1 MTPSRY
7 RTSAL
12 PLLLVGGALLG
23 LQACKSTPP
32 GAPAAQQDPAPD
44 AQVVPLKDLQAGLQS
59 LPVPAPA
66 LLQVWFPAEA
76 TGDESA
82 RAMLSAPVSGLIAT
96 APAAPGRP
104 LAKGAPLLTLRSPE
118 LAELKSRWLT
128 AQARLKRAEAD
139 LARERRLA
147 AAQAGA
153 RRDLE
158 SAEAEAAG
166 AAAESEAARISLQA
180 RGVSP
185 EQADGTFVL
194 RAPTAGTVTGWKVQ
208 LGQGVAMNEEL
219 GSFQAAS
226 AALALLELPPPAPGT
241 WKLGSR
247 ALVRDDGR
255 TWQGDV
261 VGLPTS
267 LGDMTHRM
275 TYRLR
280 LSGAPLP
287 LPGTPLE
294 VQVPVGFGMRLP
306 AAALQQIDGVWG
318 VFLLEGDHARFQPVK
333 RGPDVARDTLVLD
346 GLAPGQAVVTEGAYL
361 LKSKLMRLK
370 SGGGDE

>member
-1 MTPSRY
+1 MTPFLSRP
-7 RTSAL
+7 SAL
-12 PLLLVGGALLG
+12 PVFLVGGALLG
-23 LQACKSTPP
+23 LLACKSTPP
-32 GAPAAQQDPAPD
+32 QAPAAQVNPTPD

-59 LPVPAPA
+59 LPAPAPA

-76 TGDESA
+76 TGDEAA

-104 LAKGAPLLTLRSPE
+104 LAKGVPLLTLRSPE

-128 AQARLKRAEAD
+128 AQARLKRAEAE

-147 AAQAGA
+147 SAQAGA

-158 SAEAEAAG
+158 NAEAEASG
-166 AAAESEAARISLQA
+166 AAAEAEAARISLQA

-219 GSFQAAS
+219 GTFQAAS
-226 AALALLELPPPAPGT
+226 AGLALLELPPPAPGT

-255 TWQGDV
+255 SWQGDV

-318 VFLLEGDHARFQPVK
+318 VFLLEGDQARFQPVK